1 MDISIKNTIKHLVI
15 SGGGPGGF
23 VTYGALKQT
32 ALSNMWRLSDI
43 KSIYGCSIGAFIGII
58 VSLNYDWLWLDDYF
72 INRPWEK
79 IVSLNVDL
87 ILKFYTNKGILD
99 ETFICRAIKPLLS
112 AKDLSENCTLREL
125 YEFNK
130 IDIHIYSTSINNN
143 KLEKVD
149 ISHSSHPDMTV
160 IRALSMSMAYPLV
173 FKPVIIEEDCFID
186 GGLVNNFPLNDCI
199 HQQKCGELEIL
210 AFKNI
215 WGMNENKIKND
226 TDIFNFMIFLV
237 RKMQAS
243 ICSEKQQTD
252 IKNIINCNIND
263 ICDLNDW
270 YPAVSTPESRSSLV
284 ISGETQARDW
294 IKQYKDNTL
303 LPISE

>member
-149 ISHSSHPDMTV
+149 ISHSTHPDMTV

-270 YPAVSTPESRSSLV
+270 YPAVSTPDSRSSLV

>member
-1 MDISIKNTIKHLVI
+1 MDIIIKNTIKHLVI

-32 ALSNMWRLSDI
+32 ALSNVWRLSDI

-58 VSLNYDWLWLDDYF
+58 VSLNYDWMWLDDYF

-149 ISHSSHPDMTV
+149 ISHSSHPDMTA

-173 FKPVIIEEDCFID
+173 FKPILTEEDCFID

>member
-1 MDISIKNTIKHLVI
+1 MDIIIKNTIKHLVI

-43 KSIYGCSIGAFIGII
+43 KSIYGCSIGSFIGII
-58 VSLNYDWLWLDDYF
+58 VSLNYDWTWLDDYF

-173 FKPVIIEEDCFID
+173 FKPVLTEEDCFID

-215 WGMNENKIKND
+215 WGMNENKIKNN

-243 ICSEKQQTD
+243 ICSEKQQSD

-294 IKQYKDNTL
+294 IKQYKDNKL

>member
-1 MDISIKNTIKHLVI
+1 MDIIIKNTIKHLVI

-32 ALSNMWRLSDI
+32 ALSNVWRLSDI

-58 VSLNYDWLWLDDYF
+58 VSLNYDWTWLDDYF

-173 FKPVIIEEDCFID
+173 FKPVLTEEDCFID

-215 WGMNENKIKND
+215 WGMNENKIKNN

-243 ICSEKQQTD
+243 ICSEKQQSD

-294 IKQYKDNTL
+294 IKQYKDNKL

>member
-1 MDISIKNTIKHLVI
+1 
-15 SGGGPGGF
+15 
-23 VTYGALKQT
+23 
-32 ALSNMWRLSDI
+32 
-43 KSIYGCSIGAFIGII
+43 
-58 VSLNYDWLWLDDYF
+58 
-72 INRPWEK
+72 
-79 IVSLNVDL
+79 
-87 ILKFYTNKGILD
+87 
-99 ETFICRAIKPLLS
+99 
-112 AKDLSENCTLREL
+112 
-125 YEFNK
+125 
-130 IDIHIYSTSINNN
+130 
-143 KLEKVD
+143 
-149 ISHSSHPDMTV
+149 
-160 IRALSMSMAYPLV
+160 MAYPLV

-270 YPAVSTPESRSSLV
+270 YPAVSTPDSRSSLV

>member
-270 YPAVSTPESRSSLV
+270 YPAVSTPDSRLSLV
-284 ISGETQARDW
+284 ISGENQARNW

-303 LPISE
+303 LPRSE